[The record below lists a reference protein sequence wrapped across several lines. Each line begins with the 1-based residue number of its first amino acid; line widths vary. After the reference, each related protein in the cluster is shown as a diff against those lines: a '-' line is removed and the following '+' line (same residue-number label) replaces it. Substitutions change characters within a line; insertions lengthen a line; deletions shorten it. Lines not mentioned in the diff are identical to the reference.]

1 MSVKDEE
8 MLRPM
13 VEMSRL
19 LFPVSVSASH
29 DHSGNGAALVKI
41 QYIVSWEKYTTSP
54 FHFHPDQVRRKDQ

>member
-41 QYIVSWEKYTTSP
+41 QYIASWGEIYNITLTLP
-54 FHFHPDQVRRKDQ
+54 PRPDET